1 MPYETASNEYVKDVF
16 RKVGKEGLKIML
28 CGHQPHGDA
37 PLPIRIEGGEGEEDE
52 EGEGGGAGD
61 FMIVT
66 ADTSYSGDVV
76 WRGGR
81 ENRGREGS
89 KSGRGKVAVSEIL
102 VSVGEGDTIEDVV
115 SHGILSDGSAYE
127 SSLYKDNLVGREAS
141 VEAFGENQAFV
152 EGGEE
157 ERSRSKWWIKAS
169 LGDGKYLACYA
180 KGWNVSNQVVELLSN
195 KDAQ

>member
-1 MPYETASNEYVKDVF
+1 MPYETAKNEYVKDVF
-16 RKVGKEGLKIML
+16 RKARNEGLKLML

-37 PLPIRIEGGEGEEDE
+37 PLPIRIEGEEGEEGDA
-52 EGEGGGAGD
+52 GG

-76 WRGGR
+76 WQGGR

-102 VSVGEGDTIEDVV
+102 VSVGEGDTIEDVI

-127 SSLYKDNLVGREAS
+127 SSLYMDNIIGREAS
-141 VEAFGENQAFV
+141 VEDFGENQAFV

-157 ERSRSKWWIKAS
+157 ERARSRWWIKAS
-169 LGDGKYLACYA
+169 LGNGKYLACFA
-180 KGWNVSNQVVELLSN
+180 KGWNVLNRIVELLPD
-195 KDAQ
+195 KKTDR